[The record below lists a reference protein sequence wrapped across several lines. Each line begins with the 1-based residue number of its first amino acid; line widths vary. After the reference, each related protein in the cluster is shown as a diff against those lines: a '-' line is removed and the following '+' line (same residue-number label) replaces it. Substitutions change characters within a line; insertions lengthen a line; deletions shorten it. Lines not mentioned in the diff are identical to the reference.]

1 MLYMFMSPRVNSSFL
16 SSSSLVSVYPTQC
29 SPPCSVIRFAP
40 LPSSFS
46 CSLHRSAKAANRHHA
61 PHAYAVRSCWF
72 DTTCKVRCNNFGTY
86 RVFESFEDNAAQEK
100 QPALCQLT
108 AQSRNLAPK
117 WLKILVCRHKQN
129 FSILFLAHAMSTP
142 AAPRAGTHHTDL
154 HVPAPFHLYS
164 YLVLLCL
171 SAEVGRIVM

>member
-1 MLYMFMSPRVNSSFL
+1 MQPSWAERTGTGLLCLSNHWLQVGLWWVDVISPTDFLQLNIFWTWPNYNLWRTSSNCHQGDILQLSYVIKSLSQTSSNFTNTG
-16 SSSSLVSVYPTQC
+16 SSSHLRTM
-29 SPPCSVIRFAP
+29 
-40 LPSSFS
+40 LPRSSS
-46 CSLHRSAKAANRHHA
+46 RPSA
-61 PHAYAVRSCWF
+61 Y
-72 DTTCKVRCNNFGTY
+72 
-86 RVFESFEDNAAQEK
+86 
-100 QPALCQLT
+100 LT

-117 WLKILVCRHKQN
+117 WLEIPVCRHKQN